1 MNYKI
6 KGTEL
11 LSTDE
16 MIRADSLA
24 VNATKSSF
32 DLMKAAGLAV
42 FRVLRKSWT
51 WRNVLVLCGPGN
63 NGGDG
68 FIVASLL
75 RDAGWPVKVGLLGNI
90 SDLKGDVS
98 LAVKHWQGE
107 TSKITPDLF
116 GEADLIVDGLFGAGL
131 SRDID
136 GITKDLINE
145 INQTDID
152 CLSIDLPSG
161 IDGNTGQVKGC
172 AICAKETVTFF
183 RKKPGHLLLPG
194 RHFSGK
200 IHLKDIGITPSVL
213 RNIKPNLYENAVE
226 NWREHFPYPR
236 PTDYKYSRGH
246 TVIGGGMDMP
256 GAALLAARASRRIG
270 SGMTTIIADEITRNS
285 YSGRDPGILF
295 RTLGKRGDFEEI
307 ISDPRVN
314 TVLLGPGNGVTDE
327 TRHKVVVTLRE
338 KRATVLDADAL
349 TVFQDDP
356 KYLFNWIKGPAVLTP
371 HEGEFARLFDTTSDK
386 ITNCKAAADLSGAVV
401 ISKGYDT
408 VIASPD
414 GRTVVNN
421 NAPSTLA
428 TAGSGDVLSGIIVGL
443 LAQGMPMFE
452 AASAGVWL
460 HGEAANSFGMG
471 LIAEDIVKAI
481 PGVIQ
486 SL

>member
-1 MNYKI
+1 M
-6 KGTEL
+6 
-11 LSTDE
+11 
-16 MIRADSLA
+16 
-24 VNATKSSF
+24 
-32 DLMKAAGLAV
+32 
-42 FRVLRKSWT
+42 
-51 WRNVLVLCGPGN
+51 
-63 NGGDG
+63 
-68 FIVASLL
+68 
-75 RDAGWPVKVGLLGNI
+75 
-90 SDLKGDVS
+90 
-98 LAVKHWQGE
+98 
-107 TSKITPDLF
+107 
-116 GEADLIVDGLFGAGL
+116 
-131 SRDID
+131 
-136 GITKDLINE
+136 
-145 INQTDID
+145 
-152 CLSIDLPSG
+152 
-161 IDGNTGQVKGC
+161 
-172 AICAKETVTFF
+172 
-183 RKKPGHLLLPG
+183 
-194 RHFSGK
+194 
-200 IHLKDIGITPSVL
+200 
-213 RNIKPNLYENAVE
+213 
-226 NWREHFPYPR
+226 
-236 PTDYKYSRGH
+236 
-246 TVIGGGMDMP
+246 
-256 GAALLAARASRRIG
+256 
-270 SGMTTIIADEITRNS
+270 
-285 YSGRDPGILF
+285 
-295 RTLGKRGDFEEI
+295 
-307 ISDPRVN
+307 
-314 TVLLGPGNGVTDE
+314 TDE